1 MSSRGITRRDFL
13 KKTSSAAIAGALFLE
28 APERVLSI
36 IESEETT
43 SRVVLVRD
51 KDVLD
56 GSGNIREDVL
66 SGMLDMAVMAL
77 LDESD
82 RPAAWRRLVK
92 PKDVVGI
99 KTNEWKDL
107 PTPAALER
115 AIEQRV
121 IEAGV
126 PKENIG
132 IRDRGVLDDEVFLRS
147 TALINVR
154 PLRTHAWAG
163 VGGVIKNYI
172 MFTRTPPAYHD
183 DSCADLGA
191 LWKLPVVE
199 GKTRLN
205 ILVVLTPLFHGI
217 GPHHFSPEFTWPYS
231 GLLVGIDPVAVD
243 STGVRIIIAKRR
255 EYFGEE
261 RPIDPPVKSIFL
273 ADTRHHLGTA
283 DPAKI
288 DLVRIGWQDGA
299 LI

>member
-1 MSSRGITRRDFL
+1 MSRRVITRRDFL
-13 KKTSSAAIAGALFLE
+13 KRTSSAALAGALFLE

-36 IESEETT
+36 VQAEETK

-56 GSGNIREDVL
+56 DTGNIREDVL
-66 SGMLDMAVMAL
+66 QRMLDTAVTAL
-77 LDESD
+77 LDKSD
-82 RPAAWRRLVK
+82 CSAAWKRLVK

-99 KTNEWKDL
+99 KTNAWGYL
-107 PTPAALER
+107 PTPEALER
-115 AIEQRV
+115 AIQRRV

-126 PKENIG
+126 SEANIG
-132 IRDRGVLDDEVFLRS
+132 IRDRGVLDDDVFLRS

-154 PLRTHAWAG
+154 PLRTHHWAG

-172 MFTRTPPAYHD
+172 MFTRTPPDYHD
-183 DSCADLGA
+183 DSCADLA
-191 LWKLPVVE
+191 TLWKLPVVE

-261 RPIDPPVKSIFL
+261 RPISPPVKSIFL

-288 DLVRIGWQDGA
+288 DLVRIGWEEGA